1 MWVDRTA
8 AERMAKQRQRRKEG
22 GLVEVRLWVRPE
34 LVPVLKAIAAGAA
47 PPSARSTAS
56 PEPVPDPIDPME
68 KVYREMSN
76 FPRDGGADNVILVV
90 VTFFEKPHKLIR
102 DNLKNIGIRKNKYVV
117 DDEKEVW
124 EGFAKVNEIREIEG
138 QIFRSKG
145 VIRA

>member
-34 LVPVLKAIAAGAA
+34 LVPVLKAIAAGEA
-47 PPSARSTAS
+47 PPSARPTAS
-56 PEPVPDPIDPME
+56 PEPVPDPVDPMA
-68 KVYREMSN
+68 KVYKEMSN
-76 FPRDGGADNVILVV
+76 FPRDGSIDKTIPFVI
-90 VTFFEKPHKLIR
+90 TFFEKPHKLIR
-102 DNLKNIGIRKNKYVV
+102 ENLKNIGLKKNKYVS

-124 EGFAKVNEIREIEG
+124 EGLAKIQEIREIEG
-138 QIFRSKG
+138 RIFRSKG